1 MYFCSHFYFIF
12 EIIKGARSRQFFI
25 FASQLHETFLT
36 CRVLH
41 IHVALTDNK
50 QTDFSKCFTI
60 FGKKILGRR
69 LYQLDEMFSSLNDQD
84 RPRQEKDGIVVD
96 F

>member
-25 FASQLHETFLT
+25 YASQLHETFLT

-41 IHVALTDNK
+41 IHVALTDDK
-50 QTDFSKCFTI
+50 QTDFSKCFSL
-60 FGKKILGRR
+60 FGKKILERR
-69 LYQLDEMFSSLNDQD
+69 LKLIKLSVIG
-84 RPRQEKDGIVVD
+84 KAIVRSRWLSRD
-96 F
+96 AMIT